1 MPVNDFS
8 SPSFRLPGPARIGA
22 NDAVKRFLPVLALA
36 AACSSDG
43 DATAIKAAMLAP
55 RFLVLGA
62 FPTEVDSLLRHA
74 TIAETVVAGGRSF
87 FVGQL
92 GGEDVVIGMSGIGL
106 VNAEETTRTALET
119 FEGITGIVFSGVS
132 GTRFRIGDVMIPAR
146 WTEDLGETWVPTDE
160 TMLEVAAAAAGDA
173 VLDTCAPLGDPA
185 CLGLDTGLDLVC
197 LAHEPEVIVGGDGR
211 SSDPFGGREL
221 PCVPLGGDVFGCDAC
236 LAPNR
241 PVPDPAGFLTDTLE
255 FLDPALL
262 QDFAEWSAVATS
274 GFDVDDMETAAVAR
288 VAHEVGVPFL
298 GIRAASDGQGDP
310 LGLPGFPVQFF
321 AYRVIA
327 ADNAATVTRAFLE
340 AWPPPSLP

>member
-1 MPVNDFS
+1 M
-8 SPSFRLPGPARIGA
+8 
-22 NDAVKRFLPVLALA
+22 LAL

-43 DATAIKAAMLAP
+43 GGTAMKTAAVSGPA

-62 FPTEVDSLLRHA
+62 FPTEVDSLLRH
-74 TIAETVVAGGRSF
+74 TIIEDTVVAGGRSF
-87 FVGQL
+87 FVGRL
-92 GGEDVVIGMSGIGL
+92 GGEDVVVGMSGIGL
-106 VNAEETTRTALET
+106 VNAEQTTRTALAT

-146 WTEDLGETWVPTDE
+146 WTEDGGETWFPTDG
-160 TMLEVAAAAAGDA
+160 TMLEVAAAAAAD
-173 VLDTCAPLGDPA
+173 VTLDSCAPLGDPA
-185 CLGLDTGLDLVC
+185 CIGLDTGLDLVC
-197 LAHEPEVIVGGDGR
+197 LAHQPEVIAGGDGR

-241 PVPDPAGFLTDTLE
+241 PLPDFAGFLSDTLE
-255 FLDPALL
+255 FLAPALL
-262 QDFAEWSAVATS
+262 EDFADWSATSTS
-274 GFDVDDMETAAVAR
+274 GLDVDDMETAAVAR
-288 VAHEVGVPFL
+288 VAHEVGIPFL

-310 LGLPGFPVQFF
+310 LSLPGFPVQFF
-321 AYRVIA
+321 AYRVLA